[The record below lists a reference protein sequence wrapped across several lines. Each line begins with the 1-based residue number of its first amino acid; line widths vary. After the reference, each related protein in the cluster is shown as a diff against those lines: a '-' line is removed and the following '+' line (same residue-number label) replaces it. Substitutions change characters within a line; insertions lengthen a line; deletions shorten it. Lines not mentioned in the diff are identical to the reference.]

1 MNIIF
6 LIVHAAFVLM
16 LGFYLITCLQWFSY
30 KPARIIFHFTK
41 PAWHLY
47 FLILPL
53 AAYFGCEIA
62 ASSGAAKFGF
72 ASLYAL
78 HAAKILIVAVYAL
91 ALWLW
96 QRGLDKKLVFTP
108 RVKRFFAILAV
119 CVFSFNAAFYAAGGP
134 ILPIFLPLGAGLAAS
149 FAYERA
155 QAAKFKAAARKKLAS
170 MPSLTIIQITASYGK
185 TSIKN
190 FLYQILKSD
199 FRCYKT
205 PRSVNTLAGLVRD
218 VNEALPADTQIYIAE
233 AGARLSGD
241 IAEITEF
248 LAPQIVVVGEIGA
261 QHIEYFKSIEN
272 IRKTKLEALTSARLK
287 HAFLHSSTQ
296 KSADERVTIYDEGL
310 EICSA
315 DLDGI
320 KFSLSLSEDE
330 SGASDEKS
338 TPCAETSAAGG
349 EGQVDLSLNA
359 SSTACAEKYKNSK
372 NYGVNFD
379 EANSISYAE
388 QSEQEFCEQAVRAA
402 SDDKIC
408 SNKER
413 GAQEAPNEHK
423 ILNGRS
429 EQGKRHEFFAPI
441 LGKFNAANLAAC
453 IKIARFLGLNT
464 DKIKSRVAHVGAVE
478 HRLARLDAGGKI
490 IIDDS
495 FNGNLSGMLQSYELM
510 RSYGGRK
517 VIITPGIVE
526 STREDNETL
535 AAKIDEIFDLAII
548 TGELNS
554 EVLQSRID
562 PVKTIVLKDKRDLQ
576 RVLSENTH
584 SGDLILFSN
593 DAPSFI

>member
-6 LIVHAAFVLM
+6 LIAHAAFVLM

-41 PAWHLY
+41 PAWHIY

-62 ASSGAAKFGF
+62 ASSGAAKFGA
-72 ASLYAL
+72 ASL
-78 HAAKILIVAVYAL
+78 HAAKILIIAVYAL
-91 ALWLW
+91 ALYFW

-108 RVKRFFAILAV
+108 RVKRFFAILAL
-119 CVFSFNAAFYAAGGP
+119 CAFGFSAAFYATEAP
-134 ILPIFLPLGAGLAAS
+134 ILPIFLPLGAALVAS
-149 FAYERA
+149 FAYEQA
-155 QAAKFKAAARKKLAS
+155 QAAKFKAAARKKLAQ

-272 IRKTKLEALTSARLK
+272 IRKTKLEALTSVRLK

-310 EICSA
+310 EICGA

-320 KFSLSLSEDE
+320 KFSLSLSDDE
-330 SGASDEKS
+330 SGASGENS
-338 TPCAETSAAGG
+338 TLRAETSAAGG
-349 EGQVDLSLNA
+349 EGQGDLSLDA
-359 SSTACAEKYKNSK
+359 SSAACAEKDKNSK
-372 NYGVNFD
+372 NYGADFD
-379 EANSISYAE
+379 DANSVSYAE
-388 QSEQEFCEQAVRAA
+388 QSEQEFYEQAARG
-402 SDDKIC
+402 DKIC
-408 SNKER
+408 GDKEQST
-413 GAQEAPNEHK
+413 QEASNERK
-423 ILNGRS
+423 ISNGRR
-429 EQGKRHEFFAPI
+429 ELCERYEFFAPI

-453 IKIARFLGLNT
+453 IKIARFLGLSA

-478 HRLARLDAGGKI
+478 HRLARLDAGSKI

-526 STREDNETL
+526 STRKDNETL

-554 EVLQSRID
+554 EALQSKID
-562 PVKTIVLKDKRDLQ
+562 PAKTIVLKDKRDLQ

>member
-6 LIVHAAFVLM
+6 LITHAAFVLL

-53 AAYFGCEIA
+53 VAYFGCEIA
-62 ASSGAAKFGF
+62 VGLGAAKFG
-72 ASLYAL
+72 AAPLYAL
-78 HAAKILIVAVYAL
+78 HAAKILIVAAYAL
-91 ALWLW
+91 ALYFW

-134 ILPIFLPLGAGLAAS
+134 ILPIFLPLGAGLATS

-155 QAAKFKAAARKKLAS
+155 QAARFKADARKKLAQ
-170 MPSLTIIQITASYGK
+170 MPTLTIIQITASYGK

-190 FLYQILKSD
+190 FLYQILKND

-320 KFSLSLSEDE
+320 KFSLCLRENESSASSENSAPHIE
-330 SGASDEKS
+330 I
-338 TPCAETSAAGG
+338 SAAEG
-349 EGQVDLSLNA
+349 EGQGDFSLDA
-359 SSTACAEKYKNSK
+359 SSAACAEKDKNSK
-372 NYGVNFD
+372 NYSADFD
-379 EANSISYAE
+379 EANSVFCAKR
-388 QSEQEFCEQAVRAA
+388 SEQEFYEQTARAA

-408 SNKER
+408 GDKER
-413 GAQEAPNEHK
+413 GAQEALSEHK

-429 EQGKRHEFFAPI
+429 KQGKRHEFFAPI

-453 IKIARFLGLNT
+453 IKIARFLGLSA

-554 EVLQSRID
+554 EVLQSKID
-562 PVKTIVLKDKRDLQ
+562 PAKTIVLKDKRDLQ

>member
-6 LIVHAAFVLM
+6 LIAHAAFVLL

-62 ASSGAAKFGF
+62 ASLCAAKFGA
-72 ASLYAL
+72 ASPYVL
-78 HAAKILIVAVYAL
+78 HAAKILIVAAYAL
-91 ALWLW
+91 ALYFW

-155 QAAKFKAAARKKLAS
+155 QAAKFKAAARKKLAQ

-190 FLYQILKSD
+190 FLYQILKND

-310 EICSA
+310 EIQSA

-330 SGASDEKS
+330 SGASGENSAPHADI
-338 TPCAETSAAGG
+338 SAA
-349 EGQVDLSLNA
+349 EGKGQGDFNLDA
-359 SSTACAEKYKNSK
+359 SSAACEEKDKNSK
-372 NYGVNFD
+372 NYGADFD
-379 EANSISYAE
+379 DVNSIFHAE
-388 QSEQEFCEQAVRAA
+388 WGEREFYEQATRG
-402 SDDKIC
+402 DKIC
-408 SNKER
+408 GDKEQ
-413 GAQEAPNEHK
+413 GAQEAAKERK
-423 ILNGRS
+423 ISNGRR
-429 EQGKRHEFFAPI
+429 ELCERHEFFAPI

-453 IKIARFLGLNT
+453 IKIARFLGLST
-464 DKIKSRVAHVGAVE
+464 DKIKSHVAHVGAVE

-554 EVLQSRID
+554 EALQSRID
-562 PVKTIVLKDKRDLQ
+562 PAKTIVLKDKRDLQ

>member
-6 LIVHAAFVLM
+6 LIAHAAFILM

-62 ASSGAAKFGF
+62 VGLGAAKFGTAF
-72 ASLYAL
+72 LYAL
-78 HAAKILIVAVYAL
+78 CAAKILIIAAYAL
-91 ALWLW
+91 ALYFW

-119 CVFSFNAAFYAAGGP
+119 CAFGFSAAFYAAKAP
-134 ILPIFLPLGAGLAAS
+134 ILPIFLPLGAALAAS

-155 QAAKFKAAARKKLAS
+155 QAAKFKADARKKLAQ

-190 FLYQILKSD
+190 FLYQILKND

-287 HAFLHSSTQ
+287 HAFLHSCTQ
-296 KSADERVTIYDEGL
+296 KSPSERITIYDEGL
-310 EICSA
+310 EIHGA

-320 KFSLSLSEDE
+320 KFSLSLSDDE
-330 SGASDEKS
+330 SGASGENS
-338 TPCAETSAAGG
+338 TLHVDTSAAEG
-349 EGQVDLSLNA
+349 EGQGDLSLDA
-359 SSTACAEKYKNSK
+359 SSAACAEKDKNSK
-372 NYGVNFD
+372 NYGADFD
-379 EANSISYAE
+379 DANSMSRTE
-388 QSEQEFCEQAVRAA
+388 RSEQEFYEQAARG
-402 SDDKIC
+402 DKIC
-408 SNKER
+408 SDKER
-413 GAQEAPNEHK
+413 GAQEAPSGRK
-423 ILNGRS
+423 ISNGRR
-429 EQGKRHEFFAPI
+429 ELCERHEFFAPI

-453 IKIARFLGLNT
+453 IKIARFLGLSA
-464 DKIKSRVAHVGAVE
+464 DKIKSRVAHVNAVE

-535 AAKIDEIFDLAII
+535 GAKIDEIFDLAII

-562 PVKTIVLKDKRDLQ
+562 PAKTIVLKDKRDLQ

>member
-6 LIVHAAFVLM
+6 LIAHAAFVLM

-41 PAWHLY
+41 PAWHIY

-62 ASSGAAKFGF
+62 ASSGAAKFGA
-72 ASLYAL
+72 ASL
-78 HAAKILIVAVYAL
+78 HAAKILIIAVYAL
-91 ALWLW
+91 ALYFW

-108 RVKRFFAILAV
+108 RVKRFFAILAL
-119 CVFSFNAAFYAAGGP
+119 CAFGFSAAFYAAEAP
-134 ILPIFLPLGAGLAAS
+134 ILPIFLPLGAALVAS
-149 FAYERA
+149 FAYEQA
-155 QAAKFKAAARKKLAS
+155 QAAKFKAAARKKLAQ

-310 EICSA
+310 EICGA

-320 KFSLSLSEDE
+320 KFSLCLSENE
-330 SGASDEKS
+330 SLASGGNSVPHAD
-338 TPCAETSAAGG
+338 TSAAES
-349 EGQVDLSLNA
+349 EGQGDLSLDA
-359 SSTACAEKYKNSK
+359 SSAACAEKYKNSK
-372 NYGVNFD
+372 NYGADFN
-379 EANSISYAE
+379 EANSISHAE
-388 QSEQEFCEQAVRAA
+388 RSEQEFYEQAA

-408 SNKER
+408 SSKER
-413 GAQEAPNEHK
+413 GVQEAANERK
-423 ILNGRS
+423 ISNGRS

-453 IKIARFLGLNT
+453 IKVARFLGLSA
-464 DKIKSRVAHVGAVE
+464 DKIKNRVAHVSAVE

-554 EVLQSRID
+554 EALQSRID
-562 PVKTIVLKDKRDLQ
+562 PKKTIVLKDKRNLQ

>member
-6 LIVHAAFVLM
+6 LIAHAAFVLM

-47 FLILPL
+47 FFILPL

-62 ASSGAAKFGF
+62 AGLCAAKFGA
-72 ASLYAL
+72 ASLRAL
-78 HAAKILIVAVYAL
+78 QVAKILIVAAYAL
-91 ALWLW
+91 ALYFW

-134 ILPIFLPLGAGLAAS
+134 ILPIFLPLGAALAAS

-155 QAAKFKAAARKKLAS
+155 QAAKFKADARKKLAQV
-170 MPSLTIIQITASYGK
+170 PSLTIIQITASYGK

-310 EICSA
+310 EICGA

-320 KFSLSLSEDE
+320 KFSLCLSENE
-330 SGASDEKS
+330 SLASGGNSVPHAD
-338 TPCAETSAAGG
+338 TSAAES
-349 EGQVDLSLNA
+349 EGQGDLSLDA
-359 SSTACAEKYKNSK
+359 SSAACAEKYKNSK
-372 NYGVNFD
+372 NYGADFN
-379 EANSISYAE
+379 EANSISHAE
-388 QSEQEFCEQAVRAA
+388 RSEQEFYEQAA

-408 SNKER
+408 SSKER
-413 GAQEAPNEHK
+413 GVQEAANERK
-423 ILNGRS
+423 ISNGRS

-453 IKIARFLGLNT
+453 IKIARFLGLSA
-464 DKIKSRVAHVGAVE
+464 DKIKNRVAHVSAVE

-554 EVLQSRID
+554 EVLQSKID
-562 PVKTIVLKDKRDLQ
+562 PAKTIVLKDKRDLQ

>member
-6 LIVHAAFVLM
+6 LIAHAVFVLLM
-16 LGFYLITCLQWFSY
+16 GFYLITCLQWFSY

-62 ASSGAAKFGF
+62 ASLCAAKFGA

-78 HAAKILIVAVYAL
+78 YAAKILIVAVYAL
-91 ALWLW
+91 ALYFW

-119 CVFSFNAAFYAAGGP
+119 CVFSFNAAFYAAEAP
-134 ILPIFLPLGAGLAAS
+134 ILPIFLPLGAGLAVS

-155 QAAKFKAAARKKLAS
+155 QAAKFKAAARKKLAQV
-170 MPSLTIIQITASYGK
+170 PSLTIIQITASYGK

-190 FLYQILKSD
+190 FLYQILKND

-272 IRKTKLEALTSARLK
+272 IRKTKLEALTSVRLK

-296 KSADERVTIYDEGL
+296 KGADERVTIYDEGL

-320 KFSLSLSEDE
+320 KFSLCLSDDE
-330 SGASDEKS
+330 SGASRENS
-338 TPCAETSAAGG
+338 ALHVGTSAAEG
-349 EGQVDLSLNA
+349 EGQGGLSEDA
-359 SSTACAEKYKNSK
+359 KGAHRECSAGQEKQEKQ
-372 NYGVNFD
+372 
-379 EANSISYAE
+379 ERRT
-388 QSEQEFCEQAVRAA
+388 SEG
-402 SDDKIC
+402 D
-408 SNKER
+408 
-413 GAQEAPNEHK
+413 
-423 ILNGRS
+423 
-429 EQGKRHEFFAPI
+429 RHEFFAPI

-453 IKIARFLGLNT
+453 IKIARFLGLST
-464 DKIKSRVAHVGAVE
+464 DKIKSRVAHVDAVE

-562 PVKTIVLKDKRDLQ
+562 PKKTIVLKDKRDLQ

>member
-6 LIVHAAFVLM
+6 LIAHVAFILM

-47 FLILPL
+47 FFILPL
-53 AAYFGCEIA
+53 AAYLGCEIA
-62 ASSGAAKFGF
+62 ASLCAAKFGA

-78 HAAKILIVAVYAL
+78 HIAKILIIAAYAL
-91 ALWLW
+91 ALYFW

-108 RVKRFFAILAV
+108 RVKRFFVILAL
-119 CVFSFNAAFYAAGGP
+119 CAFGFSAAFYAAEAP
-134 ILPIFLPLGAGLAAS
+134 ILPIFLSLGAALTAS

-155 QAAKFKAAARKKLAS
+155 QAAKFKAAARKKLAQ

-272 IRKTKLEALTSARLK
+272 IRKTKLEALTSVRLK
-287 HAFLHSSTQ
+287 HAFLHSCTQ
-296 KSADERVTIYDEGL
+296 KSPSECVTIYDEGL
-310 EICSA
+310 EIYDA

-320 KFSLSLSEDE
+320 KFSLSLSENE
-330 SGASDEKS
+330 PLVSGENS
-338 TPCAETSAAGG
+338 TPYAETSAAEG
-349 EGQVDLSLNA
+349 E
-359 SSTACAEKYKNSK
+359 
-372 NYGVNFD
+372 
-379 EANSISYAE
+379 
-388 QSEQEFCEQAVRAA
+388 
-402 SDDKIC
+402 
-408 SNKER
+408 
-413 GAQEAPNEHK
+413 
-423 ILNGRS
+423 
-429 EQGKRHEFFAPI
+429 EQGGLSEDAKGAHRECSAGQEKQEKQERRTSEGDRHEFFAPI

-453 IKIARFLGLNT
+453 IKVARFLGLSA
-464 DKIKSRVAHVGAVE
+464 DKIKNRVAHVSAVE

-554 EVLQSRID
+554 EALQSRID
-562 PVKTIVLKDKRDLQ
+562 PKKTIVLKDKRNLQ

>member
-6 LIVHAAFVLM
+6 LIAHAAFVLL

-62 ASSGAAKFGF
+62 AGLGVAKFG
-72 ASLYAL
+72 ATPLYAL
-78 HAAKILIVAVYAL
+78 HAAKILIVAAYAL
-91 ALWLW
+91 ALYFW

-108 RVKRFFAILAV
+108 RVKRFFAILAI

-134 ILPIFLPLGAGLAAS
+134 ILPIFLPLGAALAAS

-155 QAAKFKAAARKKLAS
+155 QAAKFEADARKKLAQ

-241 IAEITEF
+241 IAELTEF

-310 EICSA
+310 EICGA

-320 KFSLSLSEDE
+320 KFSLNLSDDE
-330 SGASDEKS
+330 NGASGENS
-338 TPCAETSAAGG
+338 TLRAETSAAES
-349 EGQVDLSLNA
+349 EGQGDF
-359 SSTACAEKYKNSK
+359 SSAACAEKDKNSK
-372 NYGVNFD
+372 NYGADFD
-379 EANSISYAE
+379 DANSVSYAE
-388 QSEQEFCEQAVRAA
+388 QSEREFCEQAARAA

-408 SNKER
+408 NVKEW
-413 GAQEAPNEHK
+413 GTQEAANERK
-423 ILNGRS
+423 ISNGRS

-453 IKIARFLGLNT
+453 IKIARFLGLSA

-526 STREDNETL
+526 STRKDNETL

-554 EVLQSRID
+554 EVLQSKIS
-562 PVKTIVLKDKRDLQ
+562 PAKTIVLKDKRDLQ

>member
-6 LIVHAAFVLM
+6 LIAHAAFVLL

-78 HAAKILIVAVYAL
+78 HAAKILIVAAYAL
-91 ALWLW
+91 ALYFW

-155 QAAKFKAAARKKLAS
+155 QAAKFKADARKKLAQ

-272 IRKTKLEALTSARLK
+272 IRKTKLEALTSVRLK

-310 EICSA
+310 EIHGA

-330 SGASDEKS
+330 PLASGGNSV
-338 TPCAETSAAGG
+338 PRAETSAAEG
-349 EGQVDLSLNA
+349 EGQGDLSLDA
-359 SSTACAEKYKNSK
+359 GSAACAEKDKNSK
-372 NYGVNFD
+372 NYGADFD
-379 EANSISYAE
+379 DANSMSRTE
-388 QSEQEFCEQAVRAA
+388 RSEQEFYEQAARAA
-402 SDDKIC
+402 KIC
-408 SNKER
+408 SDKER
-413 GAQEAPNEHK
+413 GTQEALSERK

-429 EQGKRHEFFAPI
+429 EQGKRYEFFAPI

-453 IKIARFLGLNT
+453 IKIARFLGLSA
-464 DKIKSRVAHVGAVE
+464 DKIKSRVAHVSAVE

-562 PVKTIVLKDKRDLQ
+562 PAKTIVLKDKRDLQ

>member
-6 LIVHAAFVLM
+6 LIAHAALILL

-62 ASSGAAKFGF
+62 ADLCAAKFGF
-72 ASLYAL
+72 ASLYTL
-78 HAAKILIVAVYAL
+78 RAAKILIVAAYAL
-91 ALWLW
+91 ALYFW

-108 RVKRFFAILAV
+108 RVKRFFAILAL
-119 CVFSFNAAFYAAGGP
+119 CAFGFSAVFYAAEAP
-134 ILPIFLPLGAGLAAS
+134 ILPIFLPLGAALVAS

-155 QAAKFKAAARKKLAS
+155 QAAKFRAAARKKLAQ

-190 FLYQILKSD
+190 FLYQILKND

-218 VNEALPADTQIYIAE
+218 INEALPADTQIYIAE

-310 EICSA
+310 EICGA

-320 KFSLSLSEDE
+320 KFSLSLSDDE
-330 SGASDEKS
+330 SGASGENS
-338 TPCAETSAAGG
+338 TLHADTSAAGG
-349 EGQVDLSLNA
+349 EGQGDLSLDA
-359 SSTACAEKYKNSK
+359 SSAACAEKDKNSK

-379 EANSISYAE
+379 EANSISCAE
-388 QSEQEFCEQAVRAA
+388 RGERKFCEQTAR
-402 SDDKIC
+402 DDKIC
-408 SNKER
+408 GDKER
-413 GAQEAPNEHK
+413 GSQEAPNERK
-423 ILNGRS
+423 ILNGRR
-429 EQGKRHEFFAPI
+429 ELCERHEFFAPI

-453 IKIARFLGLNT
+453 IKIARFLGLSA
-464 DKIKSRVAHVGAVE
+464 DKIKSRVAHVSAVE

-554 EVLQSRID
+554 EALQSRID
-562 PVKTIVLKDKRDLQ
+562 PAKTIVLKDKRDLQ

>member
-6 LIVHAAFVLM
+6 LIAHAAFVLM

-41 PAWHLY
+41 PAWHIY

-62 ASSGAAKFGF
+62 ASSGAAKFGA
-72 ASLYAL
+72 ASL
-78 HAAKILIVAVYAL
+78 HAAKILIIAVYAL
-91 ALWLW
+91 ALYFW

-108 RVKRFFAILAV
+108 RVKRFFAILAL
-119 CVFSFNAAFYAAGGP
+119 CAFGFSAAFYAAEAP
-134 ILPIFLPLGAGLAAS
+134 ILPIFLPLGAALVAS
-149 FAYERA
+149 FAYEQA
-155 QAAKFKAAARKKLAS
+155 QAAKFKAAARKKLAQ

-310 EICSA
+310 EICGA

-320 KFSLSLSEDE
+320 KFSLCLSENE
-330 SGASDEKS
+330 SLASGGNSVPHAD
-338 TPCAETSAAGG
+338 TSAAES
-349 EGQVDLSLNA
+349 EGQGDLSLDA
-359 SSTACAEKYKNSK
+359 SSAACAEKYKNSK
-372 NYGVNFD
+372 NYGADFN
-379 EANSISYAE
+379 EANSISHAE
-388 QSEQEFCEQAVRAA
+388 RSEQEFYEQAA

-408 SNKER
+408 SSKER
-413 GAQEAPNEHK
+413 GVQEAANERK
-423 ILNGRS
+423 ISNGRS

-453 IKIARFLGLNT
+453 IKVARFLGLSA
-464 DKIKSRVAHVGAVE
+464 DKIKNRVAHVSAVE

-535 AAKIDEIFDLAII
+535 GAKIDEIFDLAII

-554 EVLQSRID
+554 EVLQSKIS
-562 PVKTIVLKDKRDLQ
+562 PAKTIVLKDKRDLQ

>member
-6 LIVHAAFVLM
+6 LIAHAAFVLL

-47 FLILPL
+47 FFILPL
-53 AAYFGCEIA
+53 AAYLGCEIA
-62 ASSGAAKFGF
+62 ASLCAAKFG
-72 ASLYAL
+72 ATSLYAL
-78 HAAKILIVAVYAL
+78 HIAKILIVAAYAL

-108 RVKRFFAILAV
+108 RVKRFFAILAL
-119 CVFSFNAAFYAAGGP
+119 CAFGFSAAFYAAEAP

-149 FAYERA
+149 FTYERA

-218 VNEALPADTQIYIAE
+218 VNEALPTDTQIYIAE

-287 HAFLHSSTQ
+287 HAFLHSCTQ
-296 KSADERVTIYDEGL
+296 KSPSECVTIYDEGL
-310 EICSA
+310 EICGA

-320 KFSLSLSEDE
+320 KFSLSLSDDE
-330 SGASDEKS
+330 SGASGENS
-338 TPCAETSAAGG
+338 TLRAETSAAEV
-349 EGQVDLSLNA
+349 EGQGDLNLDAGSA
-359 SSTACAEKYKNSK
+359 AYAEKDKNSK
-372 NYGVNFD
+372 NYGADFD
-379 EANSISYAE
+379 EANSISCTK
-388 QSEQEFCEQAVRAA
+388 QSEQEFYEQAARG
-402 SDDKIC
+402 DKIC
-408 SNKER
+408 SGKER
-413 GAQEAPNEHK
+413 GVQEAP
-423 ILNGRS
+423 NGRS

-453 IKIARFLGLNT
+453 IKIARFLGLSA
-464 DKIKSRVAHVGAVE
+464 DKIKSRVAHVSAVE

-562 PVKTIVLKDKRDLQ
+562 PKKTIVLKDKRDLQ

>member
-6 LIVHAAFVLM
+6 LIAHAAFVLLM
-16 LGFYLITCLQWFSY
+16 GFYLITCLQWFSY

-41 PAWHLY
+41 PTWHLY

-53 AAYFGCEIA
+53 AAYLSCEIA
-62 ASSGAAKFGF
+62 AGLCAAKFGA
-72 ASLYAL
+72 ASLRAL
-78 HAAKILIVAVYAL
+78 QVAKILIIAAYAL
-91 ALWLW
+91 ALYFW

-108 RVKRFFAILAV
+108 RVKRFFAILAL
-119 CVFSFNAAFYAAGGP
+119 CTFGFSAAFYAAEAP
-134 ILPIFLPLGAGLAAS
+134 ILPIFLPLGAALVAS

-155 QAAKFKAAARKKLAS
+155 QAAKFKAAARKKLAQ

-218 VNEALPADTQIYIAE
+218 VNEALPVDTQIYIAE

-310 EICSA
+310 EIYDA

-320 KFSLSLSEDE
+320 KFSLSLSEDG
-330 SGASDEKS
+330 SGASCENS
-338 TPCAETSAAGG
+338 VPRAETSAAEG
-349 EGQVDLSLNA
+349 EGQGDLSLDA
-359 SSTACAEKYKNSK
+359 SSATCAEKDKNSK
-372 NYGVNFD
+372 NYGADFND
-379 EANSISYAE
+379 TNSISCAE
-388 QSEQEFCEQAVRAA
+388 RSEQEFYEQAARAV

-408 SNKER
+408 SDKEQ
-413 GAQEAPNEHK
+413 GAQEAS
-423 ILNGRS
+423 NGRS

-453 IKIARFLGLNT
+453 IKIARFLGLSA
-464 DKIKSRVAHVGAVE
+464 DKIKSRVAHVSAVE

-535 AAKIDEIFDLAII
+535 GAKIDEIFDLAII

-554 EVLQSRID
+554 EVLQSKIA
-562 PVKTIVLKDKRDLQ
+562 PAKTIVLKDKRDLQ

>member
-6 LIVHAAFVLM
+6 LIAHAAFILM

-62 ASSGAAKFGF
+62 AGLGAAKFGF
-72 ASLYAL
+72 ASLYTL
-78 HAAKILIVAVYAL
+78 RAAKILIVAVYAL
-91 ALWLW
+91 VLWLW

-149 FAYERA
+149 FVYERA
-155 QAAKFKAAARKKLAS
+155 QAAKFKAAARKKLAQV
-170 MPSLTIIQITASYGK
+170 PSLTIIQITASYGK

-287 HAFLHSSTQ
+287 HAFLHSCTQ

-310 EICSA
+310 EIHGA

-330 SGASDEKS
+330 SGASGKNS
-338 TPCAETSAAGG
+338 VPHAETSAADG
-349 EGQVDLSLNA
+349 EGQGYLSLDA
-359 SSTACAEKYKNSK
+359 SSTACAEKDKNSK
-372 NYGVNFD
+372 NCGADFND
-379 EANSISYAE
+379 TNSISCAK
-388 QSEQEFCEQAVRAA
+388 QSEQEFCEQATRAA

-408 SNKER
+408 SDKER
-413 GAQEAPNEHK
+413 GAQEAPNGHK
-423 ILNGRS
+423 ISNGRR
-429 EQGKRHEFFAPI
+429 ELCERHEFFAPI

-453 IKIARFLGLNT
+453 IKIARFLGLSA
-464 DKIKSRVAHVGAVE
+464 DKIKSRVAHVSAVE

-562 PVKTIVLKDKRDLQ
+562 PAKTIVLKDKRDLQ

>member
-6 LIVHAAFVLM
+6 LIAHAAFVLL

-62 ASSGAAKFGF
+62 AGLGVAKFG
-72 ASLYAL
+72 ATPLYAL
-78 HAAKILIVAVYAL
+78 HAAKILIVAAYAL
-91 ALWLW
+91 ALYFW

-108 RVKRFFAILAV
+108 RVKRFFAILAI

-134 ILPIFLPLGAGLAAS
+134 ILPIFLPLGAALAAS

-155 QAAKFKAAARKKLAS
+155 QAAKFKADARKKLAQ

-310 EICSA
+310 EICGA

-320 KFSLSLSEDE
+320 KFSLNLSDDE
-330 SGASDEKS
+330 NGASGENS
-338 TPCAETSAAGG
+338 TLRAETSAAES
-349 EGQVDLSLNA
+349 EGQGDF
-359 SSTACAEKYKNSK
+359 SSAACAEKDKNSK
-372 NYGVNFD
+372 NYGADFD
-379 EANSISYAE
+379 DANSVSYAE
-388 QSEQEFCEQAVRAA
+388 QSEREFCEQAARAA

-408 SNKER
+408 NVKEW
-413 GAQEAPNEHK
+413 GTQEAANERK
-423 ILNGRS
+423 ISNGRS

-453 IKIARFLGLNT
+453 IKIARFLGLSA

-526 STREDNETL
+526 STRKDNETL

-554 EVLQSRID
+554 EVLQSKIS
-562 PVKTIVLKDKRDLQ
+562 PAKTIVLKDKRDLQ

>member
-1 MNIIF
+1 MQG
-6 LIVHAAFVLM
+6 L
-16 LGFYLITCLQWFSY
+16 YLITCLQGFSY

-62 ASSGAAKFGF
+62 AGLGVAKFG
-72 ASLYAL
+72 ATPLYAL
-78 HAAKILIVAVYAL
+78 HAAKILIVAAYAL
-91 ALWLW
+91 ALYFW

-108 RVKRFFAILAV
+108 RVKRFFAILAI

-134 ILPIFLPLGAGLAAS
+134 ILPIFLPLGAALAAS

-155 QAAKFKAAARKKLAS
+155 QAAKFKADARKKLTQ

-310 EICSA
+310 EICGA

-320 KFSLSLSEDE
+320 KFSLNLSDDE
-330 SGASDEKS
+330 NGASGENS
-338 TPCAETSAAGG
+338 TLRAETSAAES
-349 EGQVDLSLNA
+349 EGQGDF
-359 SSTACAEKYKNSK
+359 SSAACAEKDKNSK
-372 NYGVNFD
+372 NYGADFD
-379 EANSISYAE
+379 DANSVSYAE
-388 QSEQEFCEQAVRAA
+388 QSEREFCEQAARAA

-408 SNKER
+408 NVKEW
-413 GAQEAPNEHK
+413 GTQEAANERK
-423 ILNGRS
+423 ISNGRS

-453 IKIARFLGLNT
+453 IKIARFLGLSA

-526 STREDNETL
+526 STRKDNETL

-554 EVLQSRID
+554 EVLQSKIS
-562 PVKTIVLKDKRDLQ
+562 PAKTIVLKDKRDLQ

>member
-6 LIVHAAFVLM
+6 LIAHAAFVLL

-53 AAYFGCEIA
+53 AAYFGYEIA
-62 ASSGAAKFGF
+62 AGLCAAKFGA

-78 HAAKILIVAVYAL
+78 HAAKILIVAAYAL

-134 ILPIFLPLGAGLAAS
+134 ILPIFLPLGAALAAS

-296 KSADERVTIYDEGL
+296 KSASERVTIYDEGL
-310 EICSA
+310 EICSE
-315 DLDGI
+315 DMDGI

-330 SGASDEKS
+330 PRASGKNS
-338 TPCAETSAAGG
+338 TPCAETSAAEG
-349 EGQVDLSLNA
+349 EGQGDLNLDA
-359 SSTACAEKYKNSK
+359 SSAACAEKDKNSK
-372 NYGVNFD
+372 NYGADFD
-379 EANSISYAE
+379 KANSVFCAE
-388 QSEQEFCEQAVRAA
+388 RGEQEFYEQAARG
-402 SDDKIC
+402 DKIC
-408 SNKER
+408 GDKEQ
-413 GAQEAPNEHK
+413 GSQETPNERK
-423 ILNGRS
+423 ISNGWR
-429 EQGKRHEFFAPI
+429 ELCERHEFFAPI

-453 IKIARFLGLNT
+453 IKIARFLGLSA
-464 DKIKSRVAHVGAVE
+464 DKIKNRVAHVGAVE

-562 PVKTIVLKDKRDLQ
+562 PAKTIVLKDKRDLQ

>member
-6 LIVHAAFVLM
+6 LIAHAAFILM

-53 AAYFGCEIA
+53 AAYLGCEVA
-62 ASSGAAKFGF
+62 ASLCAAKFGA

-91 ALWLW
+91 ALYFW

-134 ILPIFLPLGAGLAAS
+134 ILPIFLPLGAALAAS

-155 QAAKFKAAARKKLAS
+155 QAAKFKAAARKKLAQ

-272 IRKTKLEALTSARLK
+272 IRKTKLEALTSVRLK
-287 HAFLHSSTQ
+287 HAFLHSCTQ
-296 KSADERVTIYDEGL
+296 KSPSERVTIYDEGL
-310 EICSA
+310 EIRSA

-320 KFSLSLSEDE
+320 KFSLCLSEDE
-330 SGASDEKS
+330 SGASCENFVPRADI
-338 TPCAETSAAGG
+338 SAAGG
-349 EGQVDLSLNA
+349 EGQGDLSLDA
-359 SSTACAEKYKNSK
+359 SSAACAEKNKNSK
-372 NYGVNFD
+372 NCGVDFD
-379 EANSISYAE
+379 DANSISCAE
-388 QSEQEFCEQAVRAA
+388 RSEQEFYEQAARAA

-408 SNKER
+408 GSKEQ
-413 GAQEAPNEHK
+413 GAQEAPN
-423 ILNGRS
+423 GRR
-429 EQGKRHEFFAPI
+429 ELCERHEFFAPI

-453 IKIARFLGLNT
+453 IKIARFLGLST
-464 DKIKSRVAHVGAVE
+464 DKIKSRVAHVSAVE

-535 AAKIDEIFDLAII
+535 GAKIDEIFDLAII

-562 PVKTIVLKDKRDLQ
+562 PAKTIVLKDKRDLQ

>member
-6 LIVHAAFVLM
+6 LIAHAAFILM

-62 ASSGAAKFGF
+62 ASLCAAKFGS
-72 ASLYAL
+72 ASLYVL
-78 HAAKILIVAVYAL
+78 HAAKILIVVVYAL
-91 ALWLW
+91 ALYFW
-96 QRGLDKKLVFTP
+96 QIELDKKLVFTP

-119 CVFSFNAAFYAAGGP
+119 CAFGFSAAFYAAETP
-134 ILPIFLPLGAGLAAS
+134 ILPIFLPLGAALAAS
-149 FAYERA
+149 FACERA
-155 QAAKFKAAARKKLAS
+155 QAAKFKAAARKKLAQV
-170 MPSLTIIQITASYGK
+170 PSLTIIQITASYGK

-287 HAFLHSSTQ
+287 HAFLHSCTQ
-296 KSADERVTIYDEGL
+296 KSADERITIYDEGL
-310 EICSA
+310 EIHGA

-320 KFSLSLSEDE
+320 KFSLSLSADKPSV
-330 SGASDEKS
+330 SGENCDV
-338 TPCAETSAAGG
+338 PRAETSAAGG
-349 EGQVDLSLNA
+349 EGQGGLSLDA
-359 SSTACAEKYKNSK
+359 SSAACAEKYKNSK
-372 NYGVNFD
+372 NYGADFD
-379 EANSISYAE
+379 DTNSMSRAE
-388 QSEQEFCEQAVRAA
+388 WSEREFCERAVRAA

-408 SNKER
+408 GIKEQ
-413 GAQEAPNEHK
+413 GAQEAP
-423 ILNGRS
+423 NGRS

-453 IKIARFLGLNT
+453 IKIARFLGLSA

-535 AAKIDEIFDLAII
+535 GAKIDEIFDLAII

-562 PVKTIVLKDKRDLQ
+562 PAKTIVLKDKRDLQ

>member
-6 LIVHAAFVLM
+6 LIAHAAFVLL

-62 ASSGAAKFGF
+62 AGLGVAKFG
-72 ASLYAL
+72 ATPLYAL
-78 HAAKILIVAVYAL
+78 HAAKILIVAAYAL
-91 ALWLW
+91 ALYFW

-108 RVKRFFAILAV
+108 RVKRFFAILAI

-134 ILPIFLPLGAGLAAS
+134 ILPIFSPLGAALAAS

-155 QAAKFKAAARKKLAS
+155 QAAKFKADARKKLAQ

-310 EICSA
+310 EICGA

-320 KFSLSLSEDE
+320 KFSLNLSDDE
-330 SGASDEKS
+330 NGASGENS
-338 TPCAETSAAGG
+338 TLRAETSAAES
-349 EGQVDLSLNA
+349 EGQGDF
-359 SSTACAEKYKNSK
+359 SSAACAEKDKNSK
-372 NYGVNFD
+372 NYGADFD
-379 EANSISYAE
+379 DANSVSYAE
-388 QSEQEFCEQAVRAA
+388 QSEREFCEQAARAA

-408 SNKER
+408 NVKEW
-413 GAQEAPNEHK
+413 GTQEAANERK
-423 ILNGRS
+423 ISNGRS

-453 IKIARFLGLNT
+453 IKIARFLGLSA

-526 STREDNETL
+526 STRKDNETL

-554 EVLQSRID
+554 EVLQSKIS
-562 PVKTIVLKDKRDLQ
+562 PAKTIVLKDKRDLQ

>member
-6 LIVHAAFVLM
+6 LIAHAAFVLL

-47 FLILPL
+47 FFILPL

-62 ASSGAAKFGF
+62 ASLCAAKFG
-72 ASLYAL
+72 AAPLRAL
-78 HAAKILIVAVYAL
+78 QVAKILIIAAYAL

-134 ILPIFLPLGAGLAAS
+134 ILPIFLPLGTGFAAS

-155 QAAKFKAAARKKLAS
+155 QAAKFKAAARKKLAQV
-170 MPSLTIIQITASYGK
+170 PSLTIIQITASYGK

-296 KSADERVTIYDEGL
+296 KSVDECVTIYDEGL
-310 EICSA
+310 EICGA

-320 KFSLSLSEDE
+320 KFSLSLSENE
-330 SGASDEKS
+330 SGASCENFV
-338 TPCAETSAAGG
+338 PHAETSAAEG
-349 EGQVDLSLNA
+349 EGQGDLSLDA
-359 SSTACAEKYKNSK
+359 GSAACAEKDKNSK
-372 NYGVNFD
+372 NYGADFD
-379 EANSISYAE
+379 DANSMFRAE
-388 QSEQEFCEQAVRAA
+388 WSEREFYEQAARG
-402 SDDKIC
+402 DKIC
-408 SNKER
+408 GDKEQ
-413 GAQEAPNEHK
+413 GTQEALSERK
-423 ILNGRS
+423 ILNGRR
-429 EQGKRHEFFAPI
+429 ELCERHEFFAPI

-453 IKIARFLGLNT
+453 IKIARFLGLSA

-510 RSYGGRK
+510 QSYGGRK

-562 PVKTIVLKDKRDLQ
+562 PKKTIVLKDKRDLQ

>member
-6 LIVHAAFVLM
+6 LIAHAAFVLL

-62 ASSGAAKFGF
+62 AGLGAAKFGA

-78 HAAKILIVAVYAL
+78 HAAKILIVAAYAL

-155 QAAKFKAAARKKLAS
+155 QAAKFKAAARKKLAQV
-170 MPSLTIIQITASYGK
+170 PSLTIIQITASYGK

-190 FLYQILKSD
+190 FLYQILKND

-287 HAFLHSSTQ
+287 HAFLHSCTQ

-310 EICSA
+310 EIHGA

-320 KFSLSLSEDE
+320 KFGLSLSDDE
-330 SGASDEKS
+330 SGASRENS
-338 TPCAETSAAGG
+338 APHIETSAAEG
-349 EGQVDLSLNA
+349 EGQGGLSEDSNGA
-359 SSTACAEKYKNSK
+359 YRE
-372 NYGVNFD
+372 YG
-379 EANSISYAE
+379 AE
-388 QSEQEFCEQAVRAA
+388 QKKHEKQERRENQ
-402 SDDKIC
+402 DKRTG
-408 SNKER
+408 E
-413 GAQEAPNEHK
+413 GE
-423 ILNGRS
+423 
-429 EQGKRHEFFAPI
+429 RHEFFAPI

-453 IKIARFLGLNT
+453 IKIAQFLGLSA
-464 DKIKSRVAHVGAVE
+464 DKIKSRVAHVDAVE

-554 EVLQSRID
+554 EVLQSKID
-562 PVKTIVLKDKRDLQ
+562 PAKTIVLKDKRDLQ
-576 RVLSENTH
+576 WVLSENTH
-584 SGDLILFSN
+584 GGDLILFSN

>member
-6 LIVHAAFVLM
+6 LIAHAAFVLL

-62 ASSGAAKFGF
+62 AGLGAAKFGA

-78 HAAKILIVAVYAL
+78 HAAKILIVAAYAL

-155 QAAKFKAAARKKLAS
+155 QAAKFKAAARKKLAQV
-170 MPSLTIIQITASYGK
+170 PSLTIIQITASYGK

-190 FLYQILKSD
+190 FLYQILKND

-287 HAFLHSSTQ
+287 HAFLHSCTQ

-310 EICSA
+310 EIHGA

-320 KFSLSLSEDE
+320 KFGLSLSDDE
-330 SGASDEKS
+330 SGASRENS
-338 TPCAETSAAGG
+338 APHIETSAAEG
-349 EGQVDLSLNA
+349 EGQGGLSEDSNGA
-359 SSTACAEKYKNSK
+359 YRE
-372 NYGVNFD
+372 YG
-379 EANSISYAE
+379 AE
-388 QSEQEFCEQAVRAA
+388 QKKHEKQERRENQ
-402 SDDKIC
+402 DKRTG
-408 SNKER
+408 E
-413 GAQEAPNEHK
+413 GE
-423 ILNGRS
+423 
-429 EQGKRHEFFAPI
+429 RHEFFAPI

-453 IKIARFLGLNT
+453 IKIAQFLGLSA
-464 DKIKSRVAHVGAVE
+464 DKIKSRVAHVDAVE

-554 EVLQSRID
+554 EVLQSKID
-562 PVKTIVLKDKRDLQ
+562 PAKTIVLKDKRDLQ
-576 RVLSENTH
+576 RVLSENTQ

>member
-6 LIVHAAFVLM
+6 LIAHAAFVLLM
-16 LGFYLITCLQWFSY
+16 GFYLITCLQWFSY

-41 PAWHLY
+41 SAWHLY

-53 AAYFGCEIA
+53 AAYLSCEIA
-62 ASSGAAKFGF
+62 ASLYAAKFGA
-72 ASLYAL
+72 ASLRAL
-78 HAAKILIVAVYAL
+78 QVAKILIIAAYAL
-91 ALWLW
+91 ALYFW

-108 RVKRFFAILAV
+108 RVKRFFAILAI

-149 FAYERA
+149 FTYERA

-190 FLYQILKSD
+190 FLYQILKND

-233 AGARLSGD
+233 AGAGLSGD

-310 EICSA
+310 EICGA

-320 KFSLSLSEDE
+320 KFSLCLSENE
-330 SGASDEKS
+330 SLASGENS
-338 TPCAETSAAGG
+338 TLHADTSAAGG
-349 EGQVDLSLNA
+349 EGQGGLNLDA
-359 SSTACAEKYKNSK
+359 GSAAYAEKDKNSK
-372 NYGVNFD
+372 NYGADFD
-379 EANSISYAE
+379 DANSMSRAE
-388 QSEQEFCEQAVRAA
+388 LSEQEFYEQAARG
-402 SDDKIC
+402 DKIC
-408 SNKER
+408 GDKEQ
-413 GAQEAPNEHK
+413 GTQEALSERK
-423 ILNGRS
+423 ILNERS

-453 IKIARFLGLNT
+453 IKIARFLGLSA

-562 PVKTIVLKDKRDLQ
+562 QKKTIVLKDKRDLQ

>member
-6 LIVHAAFVLM
+6 LIAHAAFVLL

-47 FLILPL
+47 FFILPL

-62 ASSGAAKFGF
+62 ASLCAAKFGA

-78 HAAKILIVAVYAL
+78 HAAKILIVAAYAL
-91 ALWLW
+91 ALYFW
-96 QRGLDKKLVFTP
+96 QRGIDKKLVFTP

-134 ILPIFLPLGAGLAAS
+134 ILPIFLPLGAGLAVS

-155 QAAKFKAAARKKLAS
+155 QAAKFKTAARKKLAQ

-272 IRKTKLEALTSARLK
+272 IRKTKLEALTSVRLK
-287 HAFLHSSTQ
+287 HAFLHSCTQ
-296 KSADERVTIYDEGL
+296 KSPSECVTIYDEGL
-310 EICSA
+310 EIRSA

-320 KFSLSLSEDE
+320 KFSLSLSADKPSV
-330 SGASDEKS
+330 SGENS
-338 TPCAETSAAGG
+338 TLHADTSAAEGKEQGG
-349 EGQVDLSLNA
+349 LSEDA
-359 SSTACAEKYKNSK
+359 KGAHREC
-372 NYGVNFD
+372 G
-379 EANSISYAE
+379 AE
-388 QSEQEFCEQAVRAA
+388 QKKQGKQEEQEKQ
-402 SDDKIC
+402 DK
-408 SNKER
+408 R
-413 GAQEAPNEHK
+413 T
-423 ILNGRS
+423 
-429 EQGKRHEFFAPI
+429 GKGERHEFFAPI

-453 IKIARFLGLNT
+453 IKIARFLGLSA
-464 DKIKSRVAHVGAVE
+464 DKIKSRVERVSAVE

-554 EVLQSRID
+554 EVLQSKID
-562 PVKTIVLKDKRDLQ
+562 PAKTIVLKDKRDLQ

>member
-6 LIVHAAFVLM
+6 LIAHAAFVLM

-53 AAYFGCEIA
+53 AAYFGYEIA
-62 ASSGAAKFGF
+62 ASLYAAKFGA
-72 ASLYAL
+72 ASFYAL
-78 HAAKILIVAVYAL
+78 HAAKILIVAAYAL
-91 ALWLW
+91 ALYFW

-134 ILPIFLPLGAGLAAS
+134 ILPIFLPLGAALTAS

-155 QAAKFKAAARKKLAS
+155 QAAKFKAAARKKLAQ

-190 FLYQILKSD
+190 FLYQILKND

-205 PRSVNTLAGLVRD
+205 PRSVNTLTGLVRD

-287 HAFLHSSTQ
+287 HAFLHSCTQ
-296 KSADERVTIYDEGL
+296 KNPSERITIYDERL
-310 EICSA
+310 EIHGV

-330 SGASDEKS
+330 NGASGENS
-338 TPCAETSAAGG
+338 TLRTETSATEG
-349 EGQVDLSLNA
+349 EGQGGLS
-359 SSTACAEKYKNSK
+359 E
-372 NYGVNFD
+372 D
-379 EANSISYAE
+379 ANGAHRECGAE
-388 QSEQEFCEQAVRAA
+388 QDGQEKNQEKQEKQDKRTSEG
-402 SDDKIC
+402 D
-408 SNKER
+408 
-413 GAQEAPNEHK
+413 
-423 ILNGRS
+423 
-429 EQGKRHEFFAPI
+429 RHEFFAPI

-453 IKIARFLGLNT
+453 IKIARFLGLSA
-464 DKIKSRVAHVGAVE
+464 DKIKSRVAHVSAVE

-535 AAKIDEIFDLAII
+535 GAKIDEIFDLAII

-554 EVLQSRID
+554 EVLQRKID
-562 PVKTIVLKDKRDLQ
+562 PAKTIVLKDKRDLQ
-576 RVLSENTH
+576 RVLSENTQ

>member
-1 MNIIF
+1 M
-6 LIVHAAFVLM
+6 
-16 LGFYLITCLQWFSY
+16 
-30 KPARIIFHFTK
+30 
-41 PAWHLY
+41 
-47 FLILPL
+47 
-53 AAYFGCEIA
+53 
-62 ASSGAAKFGF
+62 
-72 ASLYAL
+72 
-78 HAAKILIVAVYAL
+78 HAAKILIVAAYAL
-91 ALWLW
+91 ALYFW
-96 QRGLDKKLVFTP
+96 QRRLDKKLVFTP

-119 CVFSFNAAFYAAGGP
+119 CVFSFNAAFYAAGAP

-155 QAAKFKAAARKKLAS
+155 QAAKFKAAARKKLAQV
-170 MPSLTIIQITASYGK
+170 PSLTIIQITASYGK

-272 IRKTKLEALTSARLK
+272 IRKTKLEALTSVRLK

-296 KSADERVTIYDEGL
+296 KSADGRVTIYDEGL
-310 EICSA
+310 EICGA

-320 KFSLSLSEDE
+320 KFSLCLSEDE
-330 SGASDEKS
+330 SGASGENS
-338 TPCAETSAAGG
+338 TPYAETSAAEG
-349 EGQVDLSLNA
+349 EEQSDLSLDA
-359 SSTACAEKYKNSK
+359 SSAACAEKYKNSK
-372 NYGVNFD
+372 NYGADFD
-379 EANSISYAE
+379 DANSMSRAE
-388 QSEQEFCEQAVRAA
+388 RSEQEFCEQAARAA

-408 SNKER
+408 SNKEW
-413 GAQEAPNEHK
+413 GAQEALNGRK
-423 ILNGRS
+423 ISNGRS

-453 IKIARFLGLNT
+453 IKIARFLGLSA
-464 DKIKSRVAHVGAVE
+464 DKIKSRVAHVSAVE

-535 AAKIDEIFDLAII
+535 GAKIDEIFDLA
-548 TGELNS
+548 T
-554 EVLQSRID
+554 SRRA
-562 PVKTIVLKDKRDLQ
+562 K
-576 RVLSENTH
+576 
-584 SGDLILFSN
+584 F
-593 DAPSFI
+593 

>member
-6 LIVHAAFVLM
+6 LIAHAAFVLL

-41 PAWHLY
+41 PAWHIY
-47 FLILPL
+47 FFILPL

-62 ASSGAAKFGF
+62 VGLGAAKFGTAF
-72 ASLYAL
+72 LYAL
-78 HAAKILIVAVYAL
+78 CAAKILIIAAYAL
-91 ALWLW
+91 ALYCW

-108 RVKRFFAILAV
+108 RVKRFFAILVLCAFGFSAV
-119 CVFSFNAAFYAAGGP
+119 FYAAEAP
-134 ILPIFLPLGAGLAAS
+134 ILPIFLPLGAALVAS

-155 QAAKFKAAARKKLAS
+155 QAAKFKADARKKLAQ

-190 FLYQILKSD
+190 FLYQILKND

-296 KSADERVTIYDEGL
+296 KGTDERVTIYDEGL
-310 EICSA
+310 KIHGA

-320 KFSLSLSEDE
+320 KFSLSLSDDE
-330 SGASDEKS
+330 SGASCKNS
-338 TPCAETSAAGG
+338 VPHAETSAAGG
-349 EGQVDLSLNA
+349 EGEGDLSLDA
-359 SSTACAEKYKNSK
+359 GSVACAEKDKNSK
-372 NYGVNFD
+372 NYGADFD
-379 EANSISYAE
+379 DANSMSCAE
-388 QSEQEFCEQAVRAA
+388 RSERKFCEQTAR
-402 SDDKIC
+402 DDKIC
-408 SNKER
+408 GDKER
-413 GAQEAPNEHK
+413 GSQEAPNERK
-423 ILNGRS
+423 ISNGRR
-429 EQGKRHEFFAPI
+429 ELCERHEFFAPI

-453 IKIARFLGLNT
+453 IKIARFLGLSV
-464 DKIKSRVAHVGAVE
+464 DKIKSRVAHVSAIE

-517 VIITPGIVE
+517 VVITPGIVE

-535 AAKIDEIFDLAII
+535 AVKIDEIFDLAII

-554 EVLQSRID
+554 EVLQSKID
-562 PVKTIVLKDKRDLQ
+562 PAKTIVLKDKRDLQ

>member
-6 LIVHAAFVLM
+6 LIAHAAFVLM

-53 AAYFGCEIA
+53 AAYLGCEIA
-62 ASSGAAKFGF
+62 ASLCAAKFGA
-72 ASLYAL
+72 ASLCAL
-78 HAAKILIVAVYAL
+78 QVAKILIIAAYAL

-134 ILPIFLPLGAGLAAS
+134 ILPIFLPLGAAFAAS

-155 QAAKFKAAARKKLAS
+155 QAAKFKADARKKLAQ

-190 FLYQILKSD
+190 FLYQILKND

-287 HAFLHSSTQ
+287 HAFLHSCTQ

-310 EICSA
+310 KIHGA

-320 KFSLSLSEDE
+320 KFSLSLSDDE
-330 SGASDEKS
+330 SGASCKNS
-338 TPCAETSAAGG
+338 VPHAETSAAGG
-349 EGQVDLSLNA
+349 EGEGDLSLDA
-359 SSTACAEKYKNSK
+359 GSAACAEKDKNSK

-379 EANSISYAE
+379 EANSMSCAE
-388 QSEQEFCEQAVRAA
+388 RSERKFCEQTAR
-402 SDDKIC
+402 DDKIC
-408 SNKER
+408 GDKER
-413 GAQEAPNEHK
+413 GSQEAPNERK
-423 ILNGRS
+423 ISNGRR
-429 EQGKRHEFFAPI
+429 ELCERHEFFAPI

-453 IKIARFLGLNT
+453 IKIARFLGLSV
-464 DKIKSRVAHVGAVE
+464 DKIKSRVAHVSAVE

-517 VIITPGIVE
+517 VVITPGIVE

-535 AAKIDEIFDLAII
+535 AVKIDEIFDLAII

-554 EVLQSRID
+554 EVLQSKID
-562 PVKTIVLKDKRDLQ
+562 PAKTIVLKDKRDLQ

>member
-6 LIVHAAFVLM
+6 LIAHAVFVLL

-62 ASSGAAKFGF
+62 AGLGAAKFGA
-72 ASLYAL
+72 ASPYVL
-78 HAAKILIVAVYAL
+78 HAAKILIIAAYAL

-155 QAAKFKAAARKKLAS
+155 QAAKFKAAARKKLVQV
-170 MPSLTIIQITASYGK
+170 PSLTIIQITASYGK

-272 IRKTKLEALTSARLK
+272 IRKTKLEALTSTRLK
-287 HAFLHSSTQ
+287 HAFLHSCTQ

-310 EICSA
+310 EIQSA

-320 KFSLSLSEDE
+320 KFSLSLSDDE
-330 SGASDEKS
+330 SGASCENS
-338 TPCAETSAAGG
+338 VPHVETSAAEG
-349 EGQVDLSLNA
+349 E
-359 SSTACAEKYKNSK
+359 
-372 NYGVNFD
+372 
-379 EANSISYAE
+379 E
-388 QSEQEFCEQAVRAA
+388 QSGLSEDAKGAHRECSAGQEKQEKQ
-402 SDDKIC
+402 
-408 SNKER
+408 ER
-413 GAQEAPNEHK
+413 
-423 ILNGRS
+423 RTS
-429 EQGKRHEFFAPI
+429 EGDRHEFFAPI

-453 IKIARFLGLNT
+453 IKIARFLGLSA
-464 DKIKSRVAHVGAVE
+464 DRIKSRVAHVGAVE

-526 STREDNETL
+526 STREDNEML

-554 EVLQSRID
+554 EVLQSKID
-562 PVKTIVLKDKRDLQ
+562 PAKTIVLKDKRDLQ

>member
-6 LIVHAAFVLM
+6 LIAHAAFVLL

-30 KPARIIFHFTK
+30 KTARIIFHFTK

-62 ASSGAAKFGF
+62 AGLCAAKFGT
-72 ASLYAL
+72 APLYAL
-78 HAAKILIVAVYAL
+78 HAAKILIVAAYAL
-91 ALWLW
+91 ALYFW

-108 RVKRFFAILAV
+108 RVKRFFAILTLCAFG
-119 CVFSFNAAFYAAGGP
+119 FSVAFYAAGGP

-149 FAYERA
+149 FTYERA
-155 QAAKFKAAARKKLAS
+155 QAAKFKAAARKKLAQ

-190 FLYQILKSD
+190 FLYQILKND

-296 KSADERVTIYDEGL
+296 KSPSERVTIYDEGL
-310 EICSA
+310 EIHGA

-320 KFSLSLSEDE
+320 KFSLSLSENK
-330 SGASDEKS
+330 SGASGENS
-338 TPCAETSAAGG
+338 VPHAGISAAGG
-349 EGQVDLSLNA
+349 EGQGGLSLDA
-359 SSTACAEKYKNSK
+359 SSAACAKKDKNSK
-372 NYGVNFD
+372 NYGVDFD
-379 EANSISYAE
+379 EANSVSCAE
-388 QSEQEFCEQAVRAA
+388 QSEQEFYEQTARAA

-408 SNKER
+408 NVKEW
-413 GAQEAPNEHK
+413 GVQEASNEHK
-423 ILNGRS
+423 ISNGQR
-429 EQGKRHEFFAPI
+429 ELCERHEFFAPI

-453 IKIARFLGLNT
+453 IKIARFLGLST
-464 DKIKSRVAHVGAVE
+464 DKI
-478 HRLARLDAGGKI
+478 
-490 IIDDS
+490 
-495 FNGNLSGMLQSYELM
+495 
-510 RSYGGRK
+510 
-517 VIITPGIVE
+517 
-526 STREDNETL
+526 
-535 AAKIDEIFDLAII
+535 
-548 TGELNS
+548 
-554 EVLQSRID
+554 
-562 PVKTIVLKDKRDLQ
+562 
-576 RVLSENTH
+576 
-584 SGDLILFSN
+584 
-593 DAPSFI
+593 

>member
-6 LIVHAAFVLM
+6 LIAHAAFVLM

-41 PAWHLY
+41 PAWHIY

-62 ASSGAAKFGF
+62 ASSGAAKFGA
-72 ASLYAL
+72 ASL
-78 HAAKILIVAVYAL
+78 HAAKILIIAVYAL
-91 ALWLW
+91 ALYFW

-108 RVKRFFAILAV
+108 RVKRFFAILAL
-119 CVFSFNAAFYAAGGP
+119 CAFGFSAAFYAAEAP
-134 ILPIFLPLGAGLAAS
+134 ILPIFLPLGAALVAS
-149 FAYERA
+149 FAYEQA
-155 QAAKFKAAARKKLAS
+155 QAAKFKAAARKKLAQ

-310 EICSA
+310 EICGA

-320 KFSLSLSEDE
+320 KFSLCLSENE
-330 SGASDEKS
+330 SLASGGNSVPHAD
-338 TPCAETSAAGG
+338 TSAAES
-349 EGQVDLSLNA
+349 EGQGDLSLDA
-359 SSTACAEKYKNSK
+359 SSAACAEKYKNSK
-372 NYGVNFD
+372 NYGADFD
-379 EANSISYAE
+379 EANSVSCAE
-388 QSEQEFCEQAVRAA
+388 RSKQEFCEQAARAA

-408 SNKER
+408 NVKEQ
-413 GAQEAPNEHK
+413 GAQEASNERK
-423 ILNGRS
+423 ISNGRS

-453 IKIARFLGLNT
+453 IKIARFLGLST

-535 AAKIDEIFDLAII
+535 GAKIDEIFDLAII

-562 PVKTIVLKDKRDLQ
+562 PAKTIVLKDKRDLQ

>member
-6 LIVHAAFVLM
+6 LIAHAAFVLL

-41 PAWHLY
+41 PAWHIY

-62 ASSGAAKFGF
+62 ASSGAAKFGA
-72 ASLYAL
+72 ASL
-78 HAAKILIVAVYAL
+78 HAAKILIIAVYAL
-91 ALWLW
+91 ALYFW

-119 CVFSFNAAFYAAGGP
+119 CVFSFNAAFYAAKAP
-134 ILPIFLPLGAGLAAS
+134 ILPIFLPLGVGLAAS

-155 QAAKFKAAARKKLAS
+155 QAAKFKAAARKKLAQV
-170 MPSLTIIQITASYGK
+170 PSLTIIQITASYGK

-190 FLYQILKSD
+190 FLYQILKND

-272 IRKTKLEALTSARLK
+272 IRKTKLEALTSTRLK

-310 EICSA
+310 EICGA

-320 KFSLSLSEDE
+320 KFILSMSENK
-330 SGASDEKS
+330 SGASCENSALHAD
-338 TPCAETSAAGG
+338 TSAAGG
-349 EGQVDLSLNA
+349 EGQGDLSLDA
-359 SSTACAEKYKNSK
+359 SSAACAEKYKNSK
-372 NYGVNFD
+372 NYGADFN
-379 EANSISYAE
+379 EANFISHAE
-388 QSEQEFCEQAVRAA
+388 RSEQEFYEQAA

-408 SNKER
+408 SSKER
-413 GAQEAPNEHK
+413 GVQEAANERK
-423 ILNGRS
+423 ISNGRS

-453 IKIARFLGLNT
+453 IKVARFLGLSA
-464 DKIKSRVAHVGAVE
+464 DKIKNRVAHVSAVE

-548 TGELNS
+548 TGERNS
-554 EVLQSRID
+554 EALQSRID
-562 PVKTIVLKDKRDLQ
+562 PKKTIVLKDKRNLQ

>member
-6 LIVHAAFVLM
+6 LIAHAAFVLL

-62 ASSGAAKFGF
+62 AGLGVAKFG
-72 ASLYAL
+72 ATPLYAL
-78 HAAKILIVAVYAL
+78 HAAKILIVAAYAL
-91 ALWLW
+91 ALYFW

-134 ILPIFLPLGAGLAAS
+134 ILPIFLPLGAALAAS

-155 QAAKFKAAARKKLAS
+155 QAAKFEADARKKLAQ

-310 EICSA
+310 EICGA

-320 KFSLSLSEDE
+320 KFSLNLSDDE
-330 SGASDEKS
+330 NGASGENS
-338 TPCAETSAAGG
+338 TLRAETSAAES
-349 EGQVDLSLNA
+349 EGQGDF
-359 SSTACAEKYKNSK
+359 SSAACAEKDKNSK
-372 NYGVNFD
+372 NYGADFD
-379 EANSISYAE
+379 DANSVSYAE
-388 QSEQEFCEQAVRAA
+388 QSEREFCEQAARAA

-408 SNKER
+408 NVKEW
-413 GAQEAPNEHK
+413 GTQEAANERK
-423 ILNGRS
+423 ISNGRS

-453 IKIARFLGLNT
+453 IKIARFLGLSA

-526 STREDNETL
+526 STRKDNETL

-554 EVLQSRID
+554 EVLQSKIS
-562 PVKTIVLKDKRDLQ
+562 PAKTIVLKDKRDLQ

>member
-6 LIVHAAFVLM
+6 LIAHAAFVLL

-62 ASSGAAKFGF
+62 AGLCAAKFGA

-78 HAAKILIVAVYAL
+78 HAAKILIVAAYAL
-91 ALWLW
+91 ALYFW

-155 QAAKFKAAARKKLAS
+155 QAAKFKAAARKKLAQ

-205 PRSVNTLAGLVRD
+205 PRSVNTLPGLVRD

-310 EICSA
+310 EICGA

-330 SGASDEKS
+330 NGASCENSVPRAD
-338 TPCAETSAAGG
+338 TSAAES
-349 EGQVDLSLNA
+349 EGQDDLSLDTGSA
-359 SSTACAEKYKNSK
+359 ACARKDKNSK
-372 NYGVNFD
+372 NYGADFNDV
-379 EANSISYAE
+379 NSIPHAE
-388 QSEQEFCEQAVRAA
+388 RGEREFYEQAARG
-402 SDDKIC
+402 DKIC
-408 SNKER
+408 GDREQGS
-413 GAQEAPNEHK
+413 QEAPNEHK

-453 IKIARFLGLNT
+453 IKIARFLGLSA

-526 STREDNETL
+526 STREDNEIL

-562 PVKTIVLKDKRDLQ
+562 PAKTIVLKDKRDLQ

>member
-6 LIVHAAFVLM
+6 LIAHAAFILM

-62 ASSGAAKFGF
+62 AGLGAAKFGF
-72 ASLYAL
+72 ASLYTL
-78 HAAKILIVAVYAL
+78 RAAKILIVAVYAL
-91 ALWLW
+91 VLWLW

-149 FAYERA
+149 FVYERA

-218 VNEALPADTQIYIAE
+218 INEALPADTQIYIAE

-310 EICSA
+310 EICGA

-320 KFSLSLSEDE
+320 KFSLSLSENE
-330 SGASDEKS
+330 PLSSGENSVPHAD
-338 TPCAETSAAGG
+338 TSAAEG
-349 EGQVDLSLNA
+349 EGQGGLSEDSNGA
-359 SSTACAEKYKNSK
+359 HRE
-372 NYGVNFD
+372 YG
-379 EANSISYAE
+379 AE
-388 QSEQEFCEQAVRAA
+388 QKKHEKQERRENQDKRTSEG
-402 SDDKIC
+402 D
-408 SNKER
+408 
-413 GAQEAPNEHK
+413 
-423 ILNGRS
+423 
-429 EQGKRHEFFAPI
+429 RHEFFAPI

-453 IKIARFLGLNT
+453 IKIARFLGLST

-562 PVKTIVLKDKRDLQ
+562 PKKTIVLKDKRDLQ

>member
-6 LIVHAAFVLM
+6 LIAHAAFVLL

-62 ASSGAAKFGF
+62 VGLGAAKFG
-72 ASLYAL
+72 AAPLYAL
-78 HAAKILIVAVYAL
+78 HAAKILIVAAYAL
-91 ALWLW
+91 ALYFW

-119 CVFSFNAAFYAAGGP
+119 CVFSFNVAFYAAGGP

-155 QAAKFKAAARKKLAS
+155 QAAKFKADARKKLAQ

-190 FLYQILKSD
+190 FLYQILKND

-218 VNEALPADTQIYIAE
+218 INEALPADTQIYIAE

-310 EICSA
+310 EICGA
-315 DLDGI
+315 DLDGT
-320 KFSLSLSEDE
+320 KFSLGLSDDE
-330 SGASDEKS
+330 SGASRENS
-338 TPCAETSAAGG
+338 ALHVGTSAAES
-349 EGQVDLSLNA
+349 EGQGGLSEDSNGA
-359 SSTACAEKYKNSK
+359 HRE
-372 NYGVNFD
+372 YG
-379 EANSISYAE
+379 AE
-388 QSEQEFCEQAVRAA
+388 QKKHEKQERRENQDKRTSEG
-402 SDDKIC
+402 D
-408 SNKER
+408 
-413 GAQEAPNEHK
+413 
-423 ILNGRS
+423 
-429 EQGKRHEFFAPI
+429 RHEFFAPI

-453 IKIARFLGLNT
+453 IKIARFLGLST

-510 RSYGGRK
+510 RSYGGHK

-562 PVKTIVLKDKRDLQ
+562 PKKTIVLKDKRDLQ

>member
-6 LIVHAAFVLM
+6 LIAHAAFVLL

-62 ASSGAAKFGF
+62 VGLGAAKFGTAF
-72 ASLYAL
+72 LYAL
-78 HAAKILIVAVYAL
+78 CAAKILIIAAYAL
-91 ALWLW
+91 ALYFW

-108 RVKRFFAILAV
+108 RVKRFFAILAL
-119 CVFSFNAAFYAAGGP
+119 CAFGFSAVFYAAEAP
-134 ILPIFLPLGAGLAAS
+134 ILPIFLPLGAALVAS
-149 FAYERA
+149 FAYEQA
-155 QAAKFKAAARKKLAS
+155 QAAKFKAAARKKLAQ

-218 VNEALPADTQIYIAE
+218 INEALPADTQIYIAE
-233 AGARLSGD
+233 AGARLIGD

-272 IRKTKLEALTSARLK
+272 IRKTKLEALTSVRLK

-296 KSADERVTIYDEGL
+296 KGADERVTIYDEGL
-310 EICSA
+310 EICGA

-320 KFSLSLSEDE
+320 KFSLSLSDDE
-330 SGASDEKS
+330 SGASRENS
-338 TPCAETSAAGG
+338 ALHVGTSAAEG
-349 EGQVDLSLNA
+349 EGQGDLSLDTGSA
-359 SSTACAEKYKNSK
+359 IYAEKDKNSK
-372 NYGVNFD
+372 NYGADFD
-379 EANSISYAE
+379 DANSMSCAE
-388 QSEQEFCEQAVRAA
+388 RGEREFCEQTARAA

-408 SNKER
+408 SDKER
-413 GAQEAPNEHK
+413 GSQEAPN
-423 ILNGRS
+423 GRR
-429 EQGKRHEFFAPI
+429 ELCERHEFFAPI

-453 IKIARFLGLNT
+453 IKIARFLGLSA
-464 DKIKSRVAHVGAVE
+464 DKIKSRVAHVSAVE

-562 PVKTIVLKDKRDLQ
+562 PKKTIVLKDKRDLQ

-584 SGDLILFSN
+584 GGDLILFSN